1 MSIYE
6 KIAKKGQ
13 SESASIR
20 KEAELEAK
28 AIEHKIVTEAEKEA
42 SLIIA
47 KAEDDKQ
54 NAIVQKQALSELEKR
69 QSISAFKNKMIE
81 EIFDNV
87 FVYFKNLEGSELLA
101 FVVSQIKNET
111 LKGTETMRVNK
122 HDYDKYVHALSTHKA
137 GKIIELDVLN
147 KALGKDFSIRLEN
160 VPSNEEDGFL
170 LIGET
175 FDLNFSVKPLLR
187 KIRKDKEKELFN
199 TLFGEQE

>member
-13 SESASIR
+13 SESNSIR

-42 SLIIA
+42 ALIIA

-54 NAIVQKQALSELEKR
+54 NAIVQKRALSELEKR

-81 EIFDNV
+81 EIFDHV
-87 FVYFKNLEGSELLA
+87 FMYFKNLEESELLE

-122 HDYDKYVHALSTHKA
+122 HDYDKYVRALSTHKA

-187 KIRKDKEKELFN
+187 KIRKDKEKELFI

>member
-42 SLIIA
+42 ALIIA

-87 FVYFKNLEGSELLA
+87 FVYFKNLEGPELLA

-160 VPSNEEDGFL
+160 VASNEEDGFL

-187 KIRKDKEKELFN
+187 KIRKEKEKELFN

>member
-170 LIGET
+170 LLGET

>member
-1 MSIYE
+1 
-6 KIAKKGQ
+6 
-13 SESASIR
+13 
-20 KEAELEAK
+20 
-28 AIEHKIVTEAEKEA
+28 AEKEA

-69 QSISAFKNKMIE
+69 QSISAFKNKIIE

-122 HDYDKYVHALSTHKA
+122 HDYDKYVHALSTNKA

-170 LIGET
+170 LLGET

-187 KIRKDKEKELFN
+187 KIRKEKEKELFN
-199 TLFGEQE
+199 TLFGDQE